1 MKWYMKWMPEKKD
14 NMIFLPESII
24 EEREVIP
31 RRMILQVGIWKQEV
45 EVEIHSGIP
54 ENTIGL
60 SSTIKLPFQL
70 PEHLPYEI
78 EMKGRK
84 LHLGPVIAFMTF
96 KEERD
101 ITPESLNAYKDYL
114 SSYSDIRGLIYICAA
129 NKTYSS
135 AQTIEGYYYDP
146 AAKEDETPWKYGFFP
161 YPDVIYRKID
171 VKKPVY
177 DRIISKIGENMFN
190 SYLFNKWELWQWL
203 SPYPYLREHL
213 PYTQQ
218 LKNVQSLDHMLSLYG
233 AVYLKP
239 IETRNEKRLFKVDQ
253 TCGGYCFVDESAG
266 ERCFPSQEEA
276 AEFLNGL
283 ITHEDYLIQQAVSAK
298 RYGDHRLDFR
308 VILQK
313 NSSKHWNCSGIIAR
327 LGDITGITANFDRSG
342 IFLTGKEALRKVF
355 QMNEREVF
363 LKEQE
368 MMDLCISA
376 CKTLD
381 KCGGN
386 YADLAIDM
394 IIDESLKVWL
404 MDIHQLHDHKLP
416 LYSIQDRQMYLKVVT
431 TPFEYAK
438 SLAGFSS

>member
-1 MKWYMKWMPEKKD
+1 MMLYMKWIPKNKN
-14 NMIFLPESII
+14 NMIFLPESFI

-31 RRMILQVGIWKQEV
+31 RRMILQVGIWRREV
-45 EVEIHSGIP
+45 EVEINSGMP
-54 ENTIGL
+54 ENMIGL
-60 SSTIKLPFQL
+60 SSAIKMPFDL
-70 PEHLPYEI
+70 PEHLPYQI
-78 EMKGRK
+78 EVKGRK
-84 LHLGPVIAFMTF
+84 LHLGPVIAFMAF
-96 KEERD
+96 REEQD

-114 SSYSDIRGLIYICAA
+114 SNYLDIGGLIYICAA
-129 NKTYSS
+129 NRIHSS
-135 AQTIEGYYYDP
+135 AHTIEGYYYDP

-177 DRIISKIGENMFN
+177 DQIIFKIGGNMFN
-190 SYLFNKWELWQWL
+190 SYLFNKLELWQWL

-233 AVYLKP
+233 SVYLKP
-239 IETRNEKRLFKVDQ
+239 IETSNEKGLFKVDQ
-253 TCGGYCFVDESAG
+253 TCGGYRFVDESAG
-266 ERCFPSQEEA
+266 EKCFHSKEEA
-276 AEFLNGL
+276 TEFLNGF

-327 LGDITGITANFDRSG
+327 FGDITEMAANFDRSG

-368 MMDLCISA
+368 MIDLCISA
-376 CKTLD
+376 CKILD
-381 KCGGN
+381 KFGGN
-386 YADLAIDM
+386 YADLAIDL
-394 IIDESLKVWL
+394 IIDENLKAWL
-404 MDIHQLHDHKLP
+404 LEIHPLHDHKLP
-416 LYSIQDRQMYLKVVT
+416 LYSIKDRQMYLKVVT

-438 SLAGFSS
+438 SLAGFS

>member
-84 LHLGPVIAFMTF
+84 LHLGPVIAFMAF

-101 ITPESLNAYKDYL
+101 ITPESLNEYKDYL

-129 NKTYSS
+129 NRIHSS
-135 AQTIEGYYYDP
+135 TQTVEGYYYDP

-177 DRIISKIGENMFN
+177 DQITSGIGENMFN
-190 SYLFNKWELWQWL
+190 SYLFDKWELWQWL

-233 AVYLKP
+233 SVYLKP
-239 IETRNEKRLFKVDQ
+239 IETSNEGLFKVDQ
-253 TCGGYCFVDESAG
+253 TCGRYRFVDESAG
-266 ERCFPSQEEA
+266 EKCFHSKEEA
-276 AEFLNGL
+276 TEFLNGL
-283 ITHEDYLIQQAVSAK
+283 ITHEDYLIQQAVSAMS
-298 RYGDHRLDFR
+298 YGEHRLDFR

-327 LGDITGITANFDRSG
+327 LGDKTEITANFDRSG

-368 MMDLCISA
+368 MIDLCASA
-376 CKTLD
+376 CQTLD

-394 IIDESLKVWL
+394 IIDENLKVWL
-404 MDIHQLHDHKLP
+404 IEIHPLYDHQLP
-416 LYSIQDRQMYLKVVT
+416 LYSIKDREMYLKVVT

>member
-1 MKWYMKWMPEKKD
+1 MKWYIKWVPEKKA

-31 RRMILQVGIWKQEV
+31 RRMILQIGIWRWEV
-45 EVEIHSGIP
+45 EVEISNGIP

-60 SSTIKLPFQL
+60 SSAIKMPFEL

-78 EMKGRK
+78 EIKGRK
-84 LHLGPVIAFMTF
+84 LRLGPVIAFMTF
-96 KEERD
+96 REVED
-101 ITPESLNAYKDYL
+101 ITPESLNAYNDYL
-114 SSYSDIRGLIYICAA
+114 SSYSDIGGLIYICAA
-129 NKTYSS
+129 NRIHSS

-146 AAKEDETPWKYGFFP
+146 ASKEDEPPWKYGFFP

-171 VKKPVY
+171 VKMPVY
-177 DRIISKIGENMFN
+177 EQIISKIGENMFN
-190 SYLFNKWELWQWL
+190 SYLFDKWELWQWL
-203 SPYPYLREHL
+203 SPSSHLREHL
-213 PYTQQ
+213 PYTEQ
-218 LKNVQSLDHMLSLYG
+218 LKNVQSLDDMLSLYG
-233 AVYLKP
+233 SVYLKP
-239 IETRNEKRLFKVDQ
+239 IKTKNDNGLFKVDK
-253 TCGGYCFVDESAG
+253 TSGGYRFVEKSAREKCFH
-266 ERCFPSQEEA
+266 FQEEA

-283 ITHEDYLIQQAVSAK
+283 IKQEAYLIQQAVSAM
-298 RYGDHRLDFR
+298 RYENRCFDFK

-313 NSSKHWNCSGIIAR
+313 NRFKHWNCSGIIAR
-327 LGDITGITANFDRSG
+327 FGDKAGITANFGRSR

-355 QMNEREVF
+355 QMNERQVF

-368 MMDLCISA
+368 MIELCISA

-386 YADLAIDM
+386 YADLAIDL

-404 MDIHQLHDHKLP
+404 IDINSLHDHELP
-416 LYSIQDRQMYLKVVT
+416 LYSLKDRQMYLKVVT

-438 SLAGFSS
+438 SLAGFR

>member
-1 MKWYMKWMPEKKD
+1 MPEKKD

-135 AQTIEGYYYDP
+135 AQ
-146 AAKEDETPWKYGFFP
+146 
-161 YPDVIYRKID
+161 KID

-177 DRIISKIGENMFN
+177 NRIISKIGENMFN